1 MRFVQTGVD
10 GSFELADLAIRDY
23 DLYFTDPLGAGIAA
37 RSVVGL
43 FPNIPFDLG
52 DVVLDGAP
60 PEVVAIDPADAATG
74 VSTTR
79 VIAIDSSEPIDAAT
93 VSAQTVQVRRR
104 RDRSR
109 ARSCSRDG
117 MVIQSDRGGQVT
129 YHGPGQIVGYLM
141 FDVRRMGINV
151 RELVT
156 GIENAV
162 VALLASYG
170 IRGEPRPDAPGV
182 YVDGAKIAALG
193 LRVRRG
199 CSYHGLSLN
208 VDMDLEPFSR
218 INPCGLQGMEV
229 TQMADLVEGVALR
242 DVEDRL
248 LDALAAAYR
257 FNFRRLGKTGFC

>member
-1 MRFVQTGVD
+1 MSAANEVLVR
-10 GSFELADLAIRDY
+10 ELGLTDY
-23 DLYFTDPLGAGIAA
+23 ARAFAAMQNFT
-37 RSVVGL
+37 
-43 FPNIPFDLG
+43 
-52 DVVLDGAP
+52 
-60 PEVVAIDPADAATG
+60 
-74 VSTTR
+74 
-79 VIAIDSSEPIDAAT
+79 
-93 VSAQTVQVRRR
+93 
-104 RDRSR
+104 RDRDVDT
-109 ARSCSRDG
+109 ADEIWLTEHEQVYTQG
-117 MVIQSDRGGQVT
+117 QAGKAEHVLAPGDIPVIQSDRGGQVT

-141 FDVRRMGINV
+141 FDIRRMGISV

-156 GIENAV
+156 GIEDAV
-162 VALLASYG
+162 VALLTSYG

-208 VDMDLEPFSR
+208 VDMDLDPFSR

-229 TQMADLVEGVALR
+229 TQMVDLVEGVVLR